1 MDSRIKA
8 ALVRARDKIAQGWV
22 QDMGQDDDGN
32 VCTSFAINAAAAEV
46 LVARSTLSSQVAN
59 DAAEVMF
66 QAITEL
72 TGEDWSHNIVG
83 WNDRTAVVLRPRCS
97 TPSTTPSSWLSET
110 TCNDFRQ
117 PRRNWEGRDR

>member
-8 ALVRARDKIAQGWV
+8 ALVRARDKIAQGWTQNTG
-22 QDMGQDDDGN
+22 QDMDGN
-32 VCTSFAINAAAAEV
+32 VCTSFALNAAAAEV
-46 LVARSTLSSQVAN
+46 PRSTLSCQVAN

-83 WNDRTAVVLRPRCS
+83 WNDRPGRTQAEVLH
-97 TPSTTPSSWLSET
+97 TFDHAIKLAE
-110 TCNDFRQ
+110 
-117 PRRNWEGRDR
+117 RDNL